1 MNIMIMAI
9 IKFENV
15 YILFIHKFYFLKNI
29 NLYLYAF
36 INMYL
41 FILNNFLKYINTFIY
56 KGYNFNFSEY

>member
-41 FILNNFLKYINTFIY
+41 FILSNF
-56 KGYNFNFSEY
+56 